1 MNALENA
8 LLPPLWILIHVFFFI
23 SVAPLCKAIS
33 EFRSFCWLWMHLG
46 GSMCVCVSAQAGVA
60 LCVRWRMKRPEAW
73 LVVYIHQLLNDVHT
87 TLYIMPYAQCTQLVM
102 LCIQHAPAARERQCI
117 WLSIPSIST
126 WNRNLHHI
134 DCSLDWLKYDLDW
147 AVQLDMECWLHIQW
161 F

>member
-1 MNALENA
+1 MWVWVRHMNALENA

-33 EFRSFCWLWMHLG
+33 EFRSFCWLWMHL
-46 GSMCVCVSAQAGVA
+46 CVSAQAGVA

-102 LCIQHAPAARERQCI
+102 LCIQHAPAARERASAFGSRSRQFQHEIGIFITLIAHWIDWNMI
-117 WLSIPSIST
+117 WIELYNWI
-126 WNRNLHHI
+126 
-134 DCSLDWLKYDLDW
+134 
-147 AVQLDMECWLHIQW
+147 
-161 F
+161 